1 MKKIIFK
8 SLTLLNFKGVRA
20 LHVDFGEGL
29 TIISGRNATGKT
41 SIADAI
47 MWVLFDTGYDGNKLE
62 PKTYNKEGQIIKEI
76 PHEVELTVKIFYDG
90 TEPAGQDNIVL
101 KRTLTDSWKGDEC
114 INTFKYY
121 VNDEVVTAGEY
132 KKTVDAICPED
143 VFRLCSSTKDFVYR
157 PWQEQRNKL
166 QTLVG
171 DITTEDITEG
181 NRKYDF
187 VVEAL
192 KKQDIDKLVHH
203 IKYKRKEVQ
212 EQLDAVPIRLEE
224 LNKSLP
230 ESQNWESLSNEKAQL
245 NDKLVDLA
253 NKIQEI
259 RTGGADKA
267 RLDGIRK
274 KIEFAEK
281 RKRNMETSAMNLA
294 TDQATKHQSDVI
306 TSDVAVKKAQRT
318 VDELKQ
324 KMSGYSETDI
334 HAKKQ
339 KEECE
344 KKADEIN
351 DKIDEATKR
360 SWVWNAEDGICP
372 HCGQSLP
379 AADVERIKHE
389 SEKRFNDRKADDLKA
404 LDEDFNKLQHTYTE
418 LKNLL
423 EKTEEERKIT
433 TNQLVEA
440 HKVLKEAEYHK
451 LEVDTEVPDTYEQIL
466 AKKEEY
472 HKVVKELADLQD
484 ELDKP
489 SETSSE
495 ETAKM
500 LSELE
505 KEREPI
511 GIRYN
516 EVLELLATKETFD
529 RISTR
534 IEDINKDKETY
545 QNQLDELDEELEIA
559 NEYNQ
564 KSCQL
569 LEDRV
574 NGHFD
579 YVKWSLFKTTLDG
592 EKKPFCECYHIGVPY
607 SRLNTAA
614 KVNAGIDIAYTFAR
628 YNEISVPMLLD
639 ECESV
644 NRPLYHGGQ
653 QIRLNVT
660 TDDELKFEYPS
671 LAVME

>member
-1 MKKIIFK
+1 MKKIQFK
-8 SLTLLNFKGVRA
+8 KLRLLNFCGIRNAEYEFSEK
-20 LHVDFGEGL
+20 L
-29 TIISGRNATGKT
+29 TIVSGDNGKGKST
-41 SIADAI
+41 IANSI
-47 MWVLFDTGYDGNKLE
+47 MYVLFGTDMAGNKLDI
-62 PKTYNKEGQIIKEI
+62 KTFGKNHEIIKEI
-76 PHEVELTVKIFYDG
+76 PHEAELTMLVDG
-90 TEPAGQDNIVL
+90 DKIVL

-114 INTFKYY
+114 KNTYKYY
-121 VNDEVVTAGEY
+121 VDDEVTTAGDF
-132 KKTVDAICPED
+132 KKVVEAICPD
-143 VFRLCSSTKDFVYR
+143 SVFRRISSATNFCSL
-157 PWQEQRNKL
+157 PWQKQHELLESLADKYTTQ
-166 QTLVG
+166 
-171 DITTEDITEG
+171 DITQGDK
-181 NRKYDF
+181 RFDF
-187 VVEAL
+187 VVEEL
-192 KKQDIDKLVHH
+192 KKKSIADLIHH

-212 EQLDAVPIRLEE
+212 KQLDAVPIRLEE

-230 ESQNWESLSNEKAQL
+230 EAQDWEALSTEKTQL
-245 NDKLVDLA
+245 NEKLVDLA
-253 NKIQEI
+253 NKIQDI
-259 RTGGADKA
+259 RTGGADKV

-294 TDQATKHQSDVI
+294 TEQATKHQSDVI
-306 TSDVAVKKAQRT
+306 TSDVAVKKAQST

-334 HAKKQ
+334 HAKQQ

-372 HCGQSLP
+372 HCGQALP

-451 LEVDTEVPDTYEQIL
+451 LEVDAEVPDTYEQIL

-472 HKVVKELADLQD
+472 QNVVKELADLQA

-500 LSELE
+500 LAELE

-516 EVLELLATKETFD
+516 EVLELLATKETYD
-529 RISTR
+529 RISAL
-534 IEDINKDKETY
+534 IEKAKQDKESC
-545 QNQLDELDEELEIA
+545 QNQLDKLDEQLDLA
-559 NEYNQ
+559 NEYNK
-564 KSCQL
+564 KSCQM
-569 LEDRV
+569 LEENV
-574 NGHFD
+574 NEHFS
-579 YVKWSLFKTTLDG
+579 YVKWSMFTQDLDG
-592 EKKPFCECYHIGVPY
+592 IMKPYCECYHDGVPY
-607 SRLNTAA
+607 SRLNGAA
-614 KVNAGIDIAYTFAR
+614 KVNAGIDIANTLSRFYG
-628 YNEISVPMLLD
+628 ISAPMVLD

-644 NRPLYHGGQ
+644 NHPIYSGEQQ
-653 QIRLNVT
+653 QIRLKVT

-671 LAVME
+671 IAVME

>member
-47 MWVLFDTGYDGNKLE
+47 MWVLFDKGYDGNKLE

-76 PHEVELTVKIFYDG
+76 PHEVTLVLQCNDEKYS
-90 TEPAGQDNIVL
+90 L
-101 KRTLTDSWKGDEC
+101 KRGLYDSWKGNEC
-114 INTFKYY
+114 RNTFKYY

-181 NRKYDF
+181 NSKYDF

-230 ESQNWESLSNEKAQL
+230 EAQNWEALYNEKALL

-253 NKIQEI
+253 NKIQDI

-281 RKRNMETSAMNLA
+281 RKRNMETSAYNLA
-294 TDQATKHQSDVI
+294 TEQATKHQSDVI
-306 TSDVAVKKAQRT
+306 TSDVSVKKAQST

-334 HAKKQ
+334 HAKQQ

-372 HCGQSLP
+372 HCGQTLP
-379 AADVERIKHE
+379 AEDVERIKHE

-404 LDEDFNKLQHTYTE
+404 LDEDFNKL
-418 LKNLL
+418 
-423 EKTEEERKIT
+423 
-433 TNQLVEA
+433 
-440 HKVLKEAEYHK
+440 
-451 LEVDTEVPDTYEQIL
+451 
-466 AKKEEY
+466 
-472 HKVVKELADLQD
+472 
-484 ELDKP
+484 
-489 SETSSE
+489 
-495 ETAKM
+495 
-500 LSELE
+500 
-505 KEREPI
+505 
-511 GIRYN
+511 
-516 EVLELLATKETFD
+516 
-529 RISTR
+529 
-534 IEDINKDKETY
+534 
-545 QNQLDELDEELEIA
+545 
-559 NEYNQ
+559 
-564 KSCQL
+564 
-569 LEDRV
+569 
-574 NGHFD
+574 
-579 YVKWSLFKTTLDG
+579 
-592 EKKPFCECYHIGVPY
+592 
-607 SRLNTAA
+607 
-614 KVNAGIDIAYTFAR
+614 
-628 YNEISVPMLLD
+628 
-639 ECESV
+639 
-644 NRPLYHGGQ
+644 
-653 QIRLNVT
+653 
-660 TDDELKFEYPS
+660 
-671 LAVME
+671 